1 MKFDELPL
9 GKWFVIDDKKYL
21 KINPIEDK
29 WGNIHLAVSVYGI
42 TICDKDLWGKEV
54 EEWSEI
60 S

>member
-42 TICDKDLWGKEV
+42 TICDEDLWGKEV
-54 EEWSEI
+54 EEL
-60 S
+60 